1 MIVELNSTAVQVEV
15 SIFSLLRKPSLGEI
29 AASKVQEAGDV
40 AGSVEFSQH
49 VQSWVWFKQ
58 HMPVTLTSGVWGSRV
73 RSSRSP
79 SHRWSYTERSR
90 PVRDTCDPV
99 WKTNQP
105 HNKSKS
111 RLLKWK
117 GFALTVG
124 ACLSVYQWISLAS
137 GFLHYGRTNYLLSMT
152 VTREGGIPKTSQ
164 LCRSSFFRISPWL

>member
-1 MIVELNSTAVQVEV
+1 MIVELNATAVQVEV
-15 SIFSLLRKPSLGEI
+15 STFSLLRKTKPWGNCCF
-29 AASKVQEAGDV
+29 QGP
-40 AGSVEFSQH
+40 GGWRC
-49 VQSWVWFKQ
+49 SWVSRILTTCAVLVWSKQ
-58 HMPVTLTSGVWGSRV
+58 YIPITLTSGVWGSRV

-79 SHRWSYTERSR
+79 SHKWSYTGCSR
-90 PVRDTCDPV
+90 PVRDTRDPV

-117 GFALTVG
+117 GFALTLGTSEYLLPV
-124 ACLSVYQWISLAS
+124 
-137 GFLHYGRTNYLLSMT
+137 GRTNYLSSMI